1 MNADANGEGF
11 RVLRADPALMPLEL
25 LWRWSFGLGLLAL
38 LFFAYAHLRQA
49 VLLSDADQAAFS
61 SQDTLAMATAVSG
74 LIASSQPLLLR
85 IFVQIFS
92 VAAVLWIAAA
102 ALGRGLLT
110 RILVRRFALD
120 YGLKIAS
127 DAPRWTSFAV
137 LKFSRVLMLLIL
149 LIGYLGG
156 VLLGGLVNP
165 AERNVLTDALMLMA
179 SLAVSS
185 VVWSYVNW
193 VLSLAP
199 IFVVRDG
206 LRPLD
211 SVAAAMGF
219 IRRNHSRLTAI
230 ALWNSTL
237 RGLAATV
244 ITLAGV
250 ATATRWRA
258 LPAGAITAV
267 LALETLVYLVG
278 SNFFLLARLAAYC
291 SVAVRELSFSQS
303 LPESPAPSGTPGA

>member
-1 MNADANGEGF
+1 
-11 RVLRADPALMPLEL
+11 VLRADPALLPLEL

-49 VLLSDADQAAFS
+49 VLLTDADQAAFS
-61 SQDTLAMATAVSG
+61 SQDPLAMATAVSG

-85 IFVQIFS
+85 ILAQVFS

-110 RILVRRFALD
+110 RILVRRFAMD
-120 YGLKIAS
+120 YGLKIAP
-127 DAPRWTSFAV
+127 DASRWTSFTV

-149 LIGYLGG
+149 LIGYQGG
-156 VLLGGLVNP
+156 VLLAGLVNP
-165 AERNVLTDALMLMA
+165 GERNVLTDALMLMV

-193 VLSLAP
+193 VVSLAP

-219 IRRNHSRLTAI
+219 IRRNHSRLMAI

-237 RGLAATV
+237 RGLAATL

-250 ATATRWRA
+250 ATATRWRG

-267 LALETLVYLVG
+267 LALETLVYLVL
-278 SNFFLLARLAAYC
+278 SDFFLLARLAAYC
-291 SVAVRELSFSQS
+291 SIAVRELSLSQS
-303 LPESPAPSGTPGA
+303 LLESPAPSATPGS